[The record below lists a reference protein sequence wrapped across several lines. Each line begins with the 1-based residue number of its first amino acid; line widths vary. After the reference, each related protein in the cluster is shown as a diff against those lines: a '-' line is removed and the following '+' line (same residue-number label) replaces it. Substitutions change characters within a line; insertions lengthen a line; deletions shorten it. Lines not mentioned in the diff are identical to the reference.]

1 MEDSQINLNDNI
13 SSEGD
18 NGGNGVVSQ
27 NQNVH
32 KENKGSDT
40 LDDTSRS

>member
-13 SSEGD
+13 SSD
-18 NGGNGVVSQ
+18 GGNGVVSQ
-27 NQNVH
+27 IQNAP
-32 KENKGSDT
+32 KANNGSDT